1 LLFGFYNQF
10 SGTLRTDI
18 DLATGAGKA
27 IAAEAVGEIPLYGS
41 STVMTKN
48 YFNQFVHTQDE

>member
-10 SGTLRTDI
+10 GGTLRADI
-18 DLATGAGKA
+18 DLATGAGKTV
-27 IAAEAVGEIPLYGS
+27 AAEAVREIPLYGS

-48 YFNQFVHTQDE
+48 YFNQFIQ